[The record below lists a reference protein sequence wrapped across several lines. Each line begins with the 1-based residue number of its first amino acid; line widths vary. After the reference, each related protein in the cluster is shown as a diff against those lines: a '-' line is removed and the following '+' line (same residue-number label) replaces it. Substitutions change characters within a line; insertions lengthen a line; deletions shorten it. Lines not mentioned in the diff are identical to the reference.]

1 MKARLS
7 FEAISFLR
15 EHPVSLLAKR
25 DTMEVLLVMFRD
37 GGDNRPFTV
46 RKDVTVIGRRED
58 CDLRIAVGDVS
69 RKHCR
74 VILADDT
81 LEIEDLGS
89 SNGTFVNGNKV
100 QRSALAAGDTIQIG
114 PVVFVVQING
124 EPSLTE
130 AKPAPKHQKAS
141 AVDDEIELDELDI
154 LNDSGGDSNI
164 DLIDL
169 DSDNKK

>member
-1 MKARLS
+1 M
-7 FEAISFLR
+7 
-15 EHPVSLLAKR
+15 V
-25 DTMEVLLVMFRD
+25 VQLVMFRGD
-37 GGDNRPFTV
+37 GDNRPFTL
-46 RKDVTVIGRRED
+46 RKEITIIGRRED

-74 VILADDT
+74 VIQTDDSI
-81 LEIEDLGS
+81 EIEDLGS

-114 PVVFVVQING
+114 PVVFVIQVDG

-130 AKPAPKHQKAS
+130 AKPTPKHQKAA